1 MTESVIGKSYQDEE
15 ELVFFNCDDTE
26 EESIV
31 DGVGIYLDRI
41 GRVARL
47 GASQEVDL
55 AREIE
60 AGLDAELLLE
70 EDGAQN
76 RGDIRELRQTA
87 KVGRRALETMV
98 VANLRLVIPVATK
111 YRGRG
116 VPFSDLIQEGNLA
129 VMEAAQKFDY
139 LRGFKFSTYA
149 TTKIRERIIR
159 SFYDQGR
166 KNPLNRKD
174 GESASKLSHAHRDL
188 TAELMREP
196 KIDEVASRMKLTIE
210 EVQNL
215 MVISGEPLS
224 LEEPIDGSNG
234 LTLIDTIKGD
244 VSCESDLGTKKP
256 DTTRM
261 SFVDTLLANLTE
273 KREVVVRGL
282 YGLDED
288 GTEKTYAELADRLQV
303 TESCVRTL
311 YRQAIKNLRDSQASN
326 INIVG

>member
-1 MTESVIGKSYQDEE
+1 MESVIGKSYQDEE

-70 EDGAQN
+70 EDGVQD

-87 KVGRRALETMV
+87 RVGRRALETMV

-196 KIDEVASRMKLTIE
+196 KIEEVASRMKLTIG

-224 LEEPIDGSNG
+224 LEEPIDSSNG
-234 LTLIDTIKGD
+234 LTLIDTIKGK
-244 VSCESDLGTKKP
+244 SDLEIKKP
-256 DTTRM
+256 DTTRT

-273 KREVVVRGL
+273 KREAVVRGL

-288 GTEKTYAELADRLQV
+288 GTEKTYAELADRLRV

-311 YRQAIKNLRDSQASN
+311 YRQAIKNLRDSQASD